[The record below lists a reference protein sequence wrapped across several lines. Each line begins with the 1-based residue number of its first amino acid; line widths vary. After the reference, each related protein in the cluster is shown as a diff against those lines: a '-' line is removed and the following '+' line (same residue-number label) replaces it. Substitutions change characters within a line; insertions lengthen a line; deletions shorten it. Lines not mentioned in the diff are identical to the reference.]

1 MLEWLKNQSKCR
13 WWCVL
18 VKLSQ
23 LFLERKSQ
31 QRGTRAVFKVDRDR
45 VEMTPEGEKAKFHKL
60 VIHHRSRIWFYSV
73 VSALSSACSLCGSL
87 PTSLILRLFALK
99 GWRWRVVSDSWLM
112 LNVFVSA
119 GLMPS
124 GYLIDCWLDVMTATF
139 SHYPHTHRQKPL
151 QLYGLEIFPF
161 YPLL

>member
-31 QRGTRAVFKVDRDR
+31 QRGTRAVFKVDHDR

-60 VIHHRSRIWFYSV
+60 VIHHRSRVWFYSV
-73 VSALSSACSLCGSL
+73 VSALSSACSLCGA
-87 PTSLILRLFALK
+87 PPPNLFDTEVVCLEGLK
-99 GWRWRVVSDSWLM
+99 MERRQWQ
-112 LNVFVSA
+112 
-119 GLMPS
+119 
-124 GYLIDCWLDVMTATF
+124 LIDVKRLCLSWTDALWLLDWLLIGRDDSNIFTPST
-139 SHYPHTHRQKPL
+139 HTHTKNPCI
-151 QLYGLEIFPF
+151 YVD
-161 YPLL
+161 